1 MLYHISE
8 NSNIEQFIPRKSD
21 TRPDLPPIV
30 WALSEK
36 RLVNYLFPRECPR
49 IIFTKGPEVSEEDQR
64 VFFGHT
70 TSQTIITVESSWYE
84 RIREI
89 TLFKYSFEQSHFQLI
104 DEIAGYYIS
113 EEIIKPV
120 NVEPVNNL
128 IDQILSYG
136 VELRFTPN
144 LHPLRNALLES
155 SINDFSIIR
164 FRNAEK

>member
-1 MLYHISE
+1 M
-8 NSNIEQFIPRKSD
+8 
-21 TRPDLPPIV
+21 
-30 WALSEK
+30 
-36 RLVNYLFPRECPR
+36 
-49 IIFTKGPEVSEEDQR
+49 
-64 VFFGHT
+64 FFGHT